1 MNLELKK
8 KLRLTIFLGFLI
20 VLVSATTYF
29 MYTTHYQK
37 IINLEAQPIKDASKI
52 IINIIGILLGLITF
66 SISYFSPNAMK
77 MVDKMADDITIQIH
91 MLLELKVKA
100 EDMIDNSELLFK
112 KIYEKAPW
120 IDYSEI
126 YSEFEITKAKY
137 STVELDS
144 LIDSS
149 KQMRIN
155 IGKMSSYLPIPFIA
169 SGISF
174 FIALYQCLG
183 ALLYGN
189 ASNFI
194 SMFQWIIGGLITF
207 GLSIYGVDHVSRR
220 IMDLKWTFTDS
231 TNAMKIQVTDVITN
245 IEDVKNKIIDCF
257 EELEKKKGQRPLTSF
272 ISSISDVTN

>member
-1 MNLELKK
+1 
-8 KLRLTIFLGFLI
+8 
-20 VLVSATTYF
+20 